1 MRFDSPSN
9 YGPAHFGPS
18 IFEADDAPS
27 ASRPGQIKFINDL
40 RDQYEEAK
48 AQLARLT
55 GAEYV
60 ATRWGALPETADDAS
75 AAIDRGKAAVS
86 TIRAQRDQAVSA
98 GFYTDGDGVFW
109 LVQISQNTGR
119 PYTKV
124 WNGESFSHDSGGIRE
139 LYAVGRRATLA
150 EAEEFGV
157 RFGVCGECGR
167 TLTNEESI
175 RRGIGPIC
183 AGKY

>member
-60 ATRWGALPETADDAS
+60 ATREHVVGGADENILRTAF
-75 AAIDRGKAAVS
+75 
-86 TIRAQRDQAVSA
+86 A
-98 GFYTDGDGVFW
+98 GRW
-109 LVQISQNTGR
+109 
-119 PYTKV
+119 K
-124 WNGESFSHDSGGIRE
+124 
-139 LYAVGRRATLA
+139 
-150 EAEEFGV
+150 
-157 RFGVCGECGR
+157 
-167 TLTNEESI
+167 
-175 RRGIGPIC
+175 
-183 AGKY
+183 